1 MRQSEADRAEY
12 YRQLRRT
19 ISSVLVPELSSAQA
33 IDAAALLDR
42 ILAQFIVEEEAASEL
57 SAEFGGELAALLDRG
72 SEVDRPVVS
81 PARFDALRA
90 RAADVVARPQAP
102 GETGLAVMDIERR
115 FLERVDELR
124 CAVLAEG
131 RLGGD
136 PELPAHGCSVT
147 TDQVTEYLRGRLP
160 HSPDVVVERMS
171 VVPGGRSKETIL
183 VSLRGTSELPGE
195 VILRKDRPVGLLET
209 RAADE
214 FAVLGAIH
222 EFGGVPVPEP
232 FFAELEGNALGDGT
246 FLVMERVA
254 GHKAGE
260 FFPDLAAPA
269 EHHVALGQQL
279 ASSLARLHS
288 MPLDRL
294 GHTRLD
300 LHQTA
305 VTRDA
310 TVGMV
315 EAILARLDG
324 LSGPPNATAHVAGQ
338 WLLAHAD
345 DVVPSSRLCLLQG
358 DFGFHNMLVDGA
370 RVTALVDWEAAS
382 IGPPARELAAAWSV
396 ATFLMGWP
404 AFVAAYV
411 DAGGPAEDTDPGAI
425 RYYRV
430 LLALGGLMTS
440 KMGGHLFRTGAKRDL
455 LTAHSGLD
463 SYFRCARNLA
473 RAMSDAVS
481 AAD

>member
-1 MRQSEADRAEY
+1 
-12 YRQLRRT
+12 
-19 ISSVLVPELSSAQA
+19 
-33 IDAAALLDR
+33 
-42 ILAQFIVEEEAASEL
+42 
-57 SAEFGGELAALLDRG
+57 
-72 SEVDRPVVS
+72 
-81 PARFDALRA
+81 
-90 RAADVVARPQAP
+90 
-102 GETGLAVMDIERR
+102 
-115 FLERVDELR
+115 
-124 CAVLAEG
+124 
-131 RLGGD
+131 
-136 PELPAHGCSVT
+136 
-147 TDQVTEYLRGRLP
+147 
-160 HSPDVVVERMS
+160 
-171 VVPGGRSKETIL
+171 
-183 VSLRGTSELPGE
+183 
-195 VILRKDRPVGLLET
+195 
-209 RAADE
+209 
-214 FAVLGAIH
+214 
-222 EFGGVPVPEP
+222 
-232 FFAELEGNALGDGT
+232 
-246 FLVMERVA
+246 
-254 GHKAGE
+254 
-260 FFPDLAAPA
+260 
-269 EHHVALGQQL
+269 
-279 ASSLARLHS
+279 